1 VRLAYVSPL
10 PPARSGIADYSA
22 ELLPALG
29 ALAEVTVYP
38 EAGAG
43 SEGEPAGVS
52 ALRPLASLPA
62 DLAAGR
68 VDRIV
73 YQLGNSAAH
82 HAETYRL
89 LLELPGLLVLH
100 EYLLHHLVRDLA
112 LGAGEPERLA
122 AELVYAGGAEGAW
135 AARLAREHGFALD
148 PWRFPLFERVVDRS
162 LGVAVHSAS
171 TRRRILESRPAAR
184 VATLPMPCR
193 VPVVPAG
200 AAAALRRELGI
211 PDGAPVFATF
221 GLITPH
227 KHLEPALAAFARLR
241 RERPEAV
248 FLVAGEISPYY
259 DLAARL
265 AGEAGGGV
273 RLLGRMELDRF
284 HTLMAATDVA
294 VNLRHPAGG
303 ETSATLMRLL
313 ALGRAVVVSDAGSFA
328 ELPAGT
334 VAKVPVDPAEE
345 EHLFAL
351 FRRLV
356 ADAGLR
362 AAMGEAARCHVRR
375 RHAPEATARR
385 LVEIVRELPR
395 GLSPSRSSRV
405 RSPLAAGLA
414 AAAVD
419 LGLGDSPELLASL
432 ASQVVSLDLDHAPD
446 HVSGLGADAAG
457 GEG

>member
-1 VRLAYVSPL
+1 MRLAYVSPL

-43 SEGEPAGVS
+43 DEARPAGVA
-52 ALRPLASLPA
+52 ALRPLASLPE
-62 DLAAGR
+62 DLVAGR
-68 VDRIV
+68 VERVV

-82 HAETYRL
+82 HAATYRL
-89 LLELPGLLVLH
+89 LLELPGLVVLH
-100 EYLLHHLVRDLA
+100 EYLLHHLVRDLT
-112 LGAGEPERLA
+112 LGAGEPGRFA
-122 AELVYAGGAEGAW
+122 AELAYAGGAEGAW
-135 AARLAREHGFALD
+135 AARTLREHRVAID

-171 TRRRILESRPAAR
+171 TRRRILASRPAAR

-193 VPVVPAG
+193 VPEVPAA

-211 PDGAPVFATF
+211 PEGAPVFATF

-248 FLVAGEISPYY
+248 FLVAGEVSPYY

-265 AGEAGGGV
+265 AGEAGEGV
-273 RLLGRMELDRF
+273 HLLGRMDLDRF

-313 ALGRAVVVSDAGSFA
+313 GLGRAVVVSDSGSFA
-328 ELPAGT
+328 ELPEGT
-334 VAKVPVDPAEE
+334 VAKVQVDPSEE
-345 EHLFAL
+345 EILLAL
-351 FRRLV
+351 FRRLA
-356 ADAGLR
+356 ADPALR
-362 AAMGEAARCHVRR
+362 AGMGEAARRHVRR
-375 RHAPEATARR
+375 LHAPEVAAQH
-385 LVEIVRELPR
+385 LVEIVRELPAGLAPVPTR
-395 GLSPSRSSRV
+395 GVP
-405 RSPLAAGLA
+405 SPLAQGLA

-419 LGLGDSPELLASL
+419 LGLGEAPELLAAL
-432 ASQVVSLDLDHAPD
+432 AAELVALDLDHD
-446 HVSGLGADAAG
+446 LGADAAG
-457 GEG
+457 GGP